1 MRHPPC
7 DLGGASQQLHETLG
21 ACTGSPAL
29 SRRRRRS
36 QGGAESRRDAPRP
49 ARPWNHRG
57 RAPQRVSSPSRPT
70 HPSFSI
76 EPPRPRPRLRRCSR
90 RAPIWHHA
98 APPTHRAPRCADA
111 RRARG
116 RGKGIRGEELLLSHP
131 RAARRSDPDRSDV
144 LLRAGPRLRAFSPAS
159 RIFAP
164 SSGRLLGLRREPP
177 AAQSARVLRPDSP
190 GEGKTQDP
198 EGGKGAC
205 CARAG
210 TLG

>member
-1 MRHPPC
+1 M
-7 DLGGASQQLHETLG
+7 HETLG

-57 RAPQRVSSPSRPT
+57 RAPPRVSSPGRPT

-76 EPPRPRPRLRRCSR
+76 EPPRPRPRLRRCSH
-90 RAPIWHHA
+90 RAPIWHRA

-144 LLRAGPRLRAFSPAS
+144 LLRAGPRLRAFSRFAHLRTLLRPSAGPATGTTRGAISQSSAARFARRRQDLGS
-159 RIFAP
+159 R
-164 SSGRLLGLRREPP
+164 RRE
-177 AAQSARVLRPDSP
+177 
-190 GEGKTQDP
+190 
-198 EGGKGAC
+198 GAC